1 MRHTTNHKTDLQDC
15 GGLPRP
21 LCPGSFGHRVLNG
34 AIYYVWIRL
43 RYVSITFESTL
54 RIPGNKVAQE
64 PHQTRRIPL
73 KPFGIRLDGVSCNSI
88 ATRQFEQANL
98 YVSIRLMQPF
108 HRFVSGP
115 LRLYTFGAT
124 LPQVLKS
131 GIRFHTFLLRFIMFV
146 LQFYT
151 FC

>member
-1 MRHTTNHKTDLQDC
+1 M
-15 GGLPRP
+15 
-21 LCPGSFGHRVLNG
+21 GSRLSPFVRKPFGHLVLNG
-34 AIYYVWIRL
+34 ALHYVWLRL
-43 RYVSITFESTL
+43 RYVCITFESTL
-54 RIPGNKVAQE
+54 RIPENKVAQE

-98 YVSIRLMQPF
+98 YVSIRLVQPF

-131 GIRFHTFLLRFIMFV
+131 VIRLNYVYMTFGYVCPYISICV
-146 LQFYT
+146 A
-151 FC
+151 